1 MPQHRSIGLYLTRI
15 GGIIGQADGEVIA
28 LGKLQE
34 ALHELRPPAVA
45 LWAIVQIDNQRRDM
59 SKARFDALPP
69 VAQPIDQAIARDFGR
84 HPVQKEFIGGGQE
97 NAYRRHRRHVPKV
110 MVGSPGSDATLTSPC
125 ERADLDGG
133 LGIYRNPEHV
143 LIGIRLLV
151 ALLHLGKDG
160 VGLGKF
166 FWG

>member
-1 MPQHRSIGLYLTRI
+1 MYLTRVRR
-15 GGIIGQADGEVIA
+15 IIGQAYRELKA

-34 ALHELRPPAVA
+34 ALHELGASTVA
-45 LWAIVQIDNQRRDM
+45 LRAIVQIDDQRRDM

-69 VAQPIDQAIARDFGR
+69 VDQTIHQAVAGDFGR

-97 NAYRRHRRHVPKV
+97 NAYRRHGRCCSKV
-110 MVGSPGSDATLTSPC
+110 MVGGRGSDATLASPR
-125 ERADLDGG
+125 EGADLDGG

-160 VGLGKF
+160 VGLGEF

>member
-1 MPQHRSIGLYLTRI
+1 MKS
-15 GGIIGQADGEVIA
+15 
-28 LGKLQE
+28 LGKLQK
-34 ALHELRPPAVA
+34 ALHELGASTVA
-45 LWAIVQIDNQRRDM
+45 LRAIVQIDDQRRDV

-97 NAYRRHRRHVPKV
+97 NAYRRHGRCCSKV
-110 MVGSPGSDATLTSPC
+110 MVGSRGSDATLASPR
-125 ERADLDGG
+125 EGADLDGG

-143 LIGIRLLV
+143 FIGIRLLV

-160 VGLGKF
+160 IGFGEF
-166 FWG
+166 FWGWLLATFFG